1 MAKSPEPTATEARV
15 LCACQYGAVDE
26 VVALSDADL
35 IDALAA
41 GVVDD
46 SPAAVA
52 YAKTLA
58 APKEGV

>member
-15 LCACQYGAVDE
+15 LCACQYGAPDDVIT
-26 VVALSDADL
+26 LSGGDL
-35 IDALAA
+35 SDALAA
-41 GVVDD
+41 GLVDD
-46 SPAAVA
+46 NPEAVA

>member
-26 VVALSDADL
+26 VVALSDTDL

-52 YAKTLA
+52 YAKALV
-58 APKEGV
+58 APKEGA